1 MADKYNSSII
11 KKNISLAEFFFECVK
26 RWFIIATITL
36 VCLVIAVFYSF
47 FVVTPMYDSSA
58 KLYIINKQSEIINS
72 SDFSISTYLTSDFA
86 EIIVDNVVLDE
97 VADELGGKYTT
108 RQIKSFLTVETPD
121 NTRIIEILVRSP
133 DAKDSKKIADSICS
147 ISENKLVDIMGLDRV
162 QVIRKGT
169 LANNPSVPNTG
180 RNMFLGIMMGL
191 SASLLIVLILFITDN
206 KISSANDVEKY
217 LELNV
222 IATIPYNQ
230 SKQKSRL

>member
-26 RWFIIATITL
+26 RWFIIAAITL
-36 VCLVIAVFYSF
+36 ACLFIAFLYSF
-47 FVVTPMYDSSA
+47 FIATPMYDSSA

-86 EIIVDNVVLDE
+86 DIIKDSVVLDE
-97 VADELGGKYTT
+97 VADELDNKYTT
-108 RQIKSFLTVETPD
+108 GQIKSFLTVVTPD
-121 NTRIIEILVRSP
+121 NTRIIEIFVRSP
-133 DAKDSKKIADSICS
+133 NAMDSKKIADSICA

-169 LANNPSVPNTG
+169 LTEKPSIPNTG
-180 RNMFLGIMMGL
+180 RNMFLGIVMGL

-217 LELNV
+217 LDLNV
-222 IATIPYNQ
+222 LATIPYNQ